1 MVPPN
6 RERQSRIHPSNRVFF
21 LKSMKKILSVFID
34 ESGDTG
40 FEYGSSKYYVVSL
53 VFHEQ
58 NNDISSQI
66 NKFRNDP
73 VFHVGPIIR
82 REDNFKNMPLDERK
96 KYFNKALIL
105 FTILPI
111 IHKEFIYRKKEFDED
126 DAKALARLA
135 KNIHSFLSQHYDY
148 FSSFDLINIY
158 YDKGQQIV
166 YKALA
171 QAFGISGYPIEFK
184 KGVKQENYR
193 LAQIADFITYI
204 RLTELKIADG
214 TLSKSEEKF
223 FENRLV
229 FKRIYLRSLNK
240 KAFK

>member
-1 MVPPN
+1 
-6 RERQSRIHPSNRVFF
+6 
-21 LKSMKKILSVFID
+21 MKKILSVFID

-135 KNIHSFLSQHYDY
+135 KNILS
-148 FSSFDLINIY
+148 LIHI
-158 YDKGQQIV
+158 
-166 YKALA
+166 
-171 QAFGISGYPIEFK
+171 
-184 KGVKQENYR
+184 
-193 LAQIADFITYI
+193 
-204 RLTELKIADG
+204 
-214 TLSKSEEKF
+214 
-223 FENRLV
+223 
-229 FKRIYLRSLNK
+229 
-240 KAFK
+240 